1 MAYLKKPTNP
11 SIKTSKVSLI
21 EKYICEKIDES
32 QEIKRLC
39 RYMTLDPTELV
50 ALDYSNNI
58 IEQPDLKDSLSKPVR
73 HDKVSRGCEERVI
86 IPLMFS
92 GEVVEALHPYIY
104 VYCDQISFATERE
117 GISPIGSLFF
127 TIDIV
132 YDMST
137 EELADW
143 SRRSWAIAGLIM
155 DLFDE
160 VVITEPE
167 YVEKVGNLKFMLSSN
182 NIRNMKMAP
191 NTTMGVLTIPF
202 VVATNGGRY

>member
-39 RYMTLDPTELV
+39 RYMTLDPTELI

-58 IEQPDLKDSLSKPVR
+58 VEQPDLKDSLTKPVR
-73 HDKVSRGCEERVI
+73 HDKVSQGCEERII

-92 GEVVEALHPYIY
+92 GEVVESLHPYIY

-143 SRRSWAIAGLIM
+143 SRRSWAIAGIIM

>member
-58 IEQPDLKDSLSKPVR
+58 VEQPDLKDSLSKSVR
-73 HDKVSRGCEERVI
+73 HDKVSQGCEERVI

>member
-1 MAYLKKPTNP
+1 MAYLKKPTSP

-21 EKYICEKIDES
+21 EKYMCEKIDEN

-39 RYMTLDPTELV
+39 RYMTLDPTELI
-50 ALDYSNNI
+50 ALDYSNNVVN
-58 IEQPDLKDSLSKPVR
+58 QPDLKDSLTKPVR
-73 HDKVSRGCEERVI
+73 SDVVSEGCEERII

-92 GEVVEALHPYIY
+92 GEVVETLHPYIY
-104 VYCDQISFATERE
+104 VYCNQVSFASERD
-117 GISPIGSLFF
+117 GVSHLGTLHF

-160 VVITEPE
+160 VVITDPE

-202 VVATNGGRY
+202 VVVTNGGRY

>member
-1 MAYLKKPTNP
+1 MAYLKKPTSP

-21 EKYICEKIDES
+21 EKYMCEKIDES

-39 RYMTLDPTELV
+39 RYMTLDPTELI

-58 IEQPDLKDSLSKPVR
+58 VNQPDLKDSLCKPIR
-73 HDKVSRGCEERVI
+73 HDSVSIGCEERVI

-92 GEVVEALHPYIY
+92 GEVVDSAHPYIY
-104 VYCDQISFATERE
+104 VYCDQISFTSERD
-117 GISPIGSLFF
+117 GVSPIGSLYF
-127 TIDIV
+127 TVDIV
-132 YDMST
+132 YDMGT

-143 SRRSWAIAGLIM
+143 SRRSWVIAGLIM

-160 VVITEPE
+160 VVITDPE

-182 NIRNMKMAP
+182 NIRNIKMAP

-202 VVATNGGRY
+202 VVVTNGGRY

>member
-58 IEQPDLKDSLSKPVR
+58 VEQPDLKDSLSKSVR
-73 HDKVSRGCEERVI
+73 HDKVSQGCEERVI

-104 VYCDQISFATERE
+104 VYCDQISFSTERE
-117 GISPIGSLFF
+117 GVSPIGSLFF

-160 VVITEPE
+160 VVITDPE

>member
-1 MAYLKKPTNP
+1 MAYLKEHTGR
-11 SIKTSKVSLI
+11 SLKTSKVSLI
-21 EKYICEKIDES
+21 ERYICEKIDEN
-32 QEIKRLC
+32 QDIRRLC
-39 RYMTLDPTELV
+39 RYMTLDPTEMI
-50 ALDYSNNI
+50 ALDYDNNVV
-58 IEQPDLKDSLSKPVR
+58 EQPDLKDSLTKPVK
-73 HDKVSRGCEERVI
+73 HDKVSSGCEERII

-92 GEVVEALHPYIY
+92 GEVVESLHPYIY

-117 GISPIGSLFF
+117 GVSAIGSLFF

-132 YDMST
+132 YDMGT

-143 SRRSWAIAGLIM
+143 TRRSWAIAGIIM

-160 VVITEPE
+160 VVITDSE
-167 YVEKVGNLKFMLSSN
+167 YAEQVGNLKFMLSSN
-182 NIRNMKMAP
+182 NIRNIKMAP